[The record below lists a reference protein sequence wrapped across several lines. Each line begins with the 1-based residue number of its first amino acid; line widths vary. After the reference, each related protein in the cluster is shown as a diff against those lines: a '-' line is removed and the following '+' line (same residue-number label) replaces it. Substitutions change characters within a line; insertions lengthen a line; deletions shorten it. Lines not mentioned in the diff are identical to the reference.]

1 MAGHSKWNN
10 IKNKKGKEDAKKG
23 KVFTKMARYITV
35 AVREG
40 GDDPEYNAPLKNAI
54 EKAKAENMP
63 NDNIDRAIKKGM
75 GDLDGADFEEIIYE
89 GYGPSGVA
97 VYVEALTDNRNRT
110 ASDVRHAFDKYGGNL
125 GSTGC
130 VGFMFD
136 RKGLIVIEKTD
147 DIDEEEMMM
156 NAIEAGAEDISVEED
171 VFEIITSL
179 EDLNAVRD
187 ALKGM
192 DYTLASADLEYIPQ
206 TTSELTEEKDI
217 KNMVKMLEM
226 LEDNDDV
233 QNGTITKKKNWGSA
247 KYVLAGS
254 ILLMILKFLKR
265 LSIWRSIL
273 QKKEILKK
281 IFVIILN

>member
-40 GDDPEYNAPLKNAI
+40 GDDPEYNTPLKNAI

-63 NDNIDRAIKKGM
+63 NENIDRAIKKGM
-75 GDLDGADFEEIIYE
+75 GDLDGANFEEILYE

-97 VYVEALTDNRNRT
+97 VFVEALTDNKNRT

-136 RKGLIVIEKTD
+136 RKGLIVIEKNSE
-147 DIDEEEMMM
+147 IDEEELMMSS
-156 NAIEAGAEDISVEED
+156 IESGAEDFSIEED
-171 VFEIITSL
+171 VYEVITSV
-179 EDLNAVRD
+179 EDFNSVRD
-187 ALKGM
+187 SLKEAG
-192 DYTLASADLEYIPQ
+192 YKLSSADLEYIPQ
-206 TTSELTEEKDI
+206 NTSKLEEEADI

-233 QNGTITKKKNWGSA
+233 QNVSHNW
-247 KYVLAGS
+247 
-254 ILLMILKFLKR
+254 
-265 LSIWRSIL
+265 
-273 QKKEILKK
+273 EIPDDLE
-281 IFVIILN
+281 I